1 MKKIVNGICVALAFV
16 CVGLG
21 VIGMV
26 LPILPTT
33 PLFIAAAC
41 LFAKGSEKFHT
52 WFLNTSLYKRYIES
66 AVKNGTMEKKAKRN
80 MMLTLGVNNFST
92 HFPTQT
98 EKFPH
103 LLPWSP
109 HRSSTAVTGRRRF
122 CFCRSPAMPHLA
134 YRSRHCTH
142 CPKRQKRPVP
152 TAPAPRSPTAAAAA
166 SN

>member
-21 VIGMV
+21 GIGMV

-33 PLFIAAAC
+33 PLLIAAAC

-80 MMLTLGVNNFST
+80 MMLTLGIVFGMGIIFSPVIAKIIIVIVAAI
-92 HFPTQT
+92 HFYVLIFRIKSVEQT
-98 EKFPH
+98 
-103 LLPWSP
+103 
-109 HRSSTAVTGRRRF
+109 A
-122 CFCRSPAMPHLA
+122 
-134 YRSRHCTH
+134 
-142 CPKRQKRPVP
+142 
-152 TAPAPRSPTAAAAA
+152 
-166 SN
+166 

>member
-21 VIGMV
+21 VVGIV

-52 WFLNTSLYKRYIES
+52 WFLNTSLYKKYIES

-80 MMLTLGVNNFST
+80 MMLTLGIVFGMGIIFSPVIAKIIIVIVAAI
-92 HFPTQT
+92 HFYVLIFRIKSVEQT
-98 EKFPH
+98 
-103 LLPWSP
+103 
-109 HRSSTAVTGRRRF
+109 V
-122 CFCRSPAMPHLA
+122 
-134 YRSRHCTH
+134 
-142 CPKRQKRPVP
+142 
-152 TAPAPRSPTAAAAA
+152 
-166 SN
+166 